1 MSRTILVPLDG
12 SPFAE
17 HALPAAIAIARRT
30 GAALEL
36 ITVDR
41 APVSWVVPEVPI
53 VMDEVLPVQDGQ
65 RYLEELHERMPAD
78 IPVRLTTLN
87 GRATPFLVRHIT
99 TTEPAMVV
107 MSTHGRGGFSRLW
120 LGSVADGVARQS
132 PAPIL
137 MVKPPPTEVDL
148 SAVRR
153 FPRVLIPL
161 DGSVAGEEILDQ
173 TLVTFGVENVE
184 YTLMRVISPLAVDH
198 QWEADTPPVRRTE
211 THPESLLRAAADRM
225 RARCEGGGAPRGG
238 RHAGDGD
245 RRCRRG
251 DRGAGHCDDDAR
263 APRHVAVPDGQ
274 HRRQGAAD
282 GALPRDAVSPDA
294 RSRGR
299 PAQSRIGPRIGRTT
313 LIAWRSDLQRR
324 G

>member
-173 TLVTFGVENVE
+173 TLVTFGVEDVE

-225 RARCEGGGAPRGG
+225 RARGAKVVERLEVADMPATAIVDVAEEIEARAIAMTT
-238 RHAGDGD
+238 HA
-245 RRCRRG
+245 RRG
-251 DRGAGHCDDDAR
+251 MSRFLMGSIADKVLRTAPCPVMLYHPTHEVVDVRRRVESTR
-263 APRHVAVPDGQ
+263 ASAVP
-274 HRRQGAAD
+274 
-282 GALPRDAVSPDA
+282 L
-294 RSRGR
+294 
-299 PAQSRIGPRIGRTT
+299 
-313 LIAWRSDLQRR
+313 
-324 G
+324 